1 MPVLTPYVHT
11 YDRVDPRLGRIVV
24 HDPRSWNYP
33 LPRRSRPTTRIS
45 WARNGK
51 VFDQG
56 QLGMCTA
63 TAGLGLAMT
72 APFSTGQQYDEFDCQ
87 QLYREETRL
96 DDSEIPGHWEP
107 TDTGSSG
114 LWLMKAMQARGLI
127 GEYLHA
133 FDLDSALGALVTGP
147 IAVGSIWLRGM
158 STPDRSTGVIPVNKR
173 DRVVGGHEYVIDGY
187 DPATDMADMT
197 NSWGTGWSIN
207 GRAKIRAADL
217 GWLLSQQG
225 DVVQPTVAA
234 PAPPPPPPA
243 PSDADAALVAAFDAF
258 AGQFTT
264 WRASRPWAV

>member
-1 MPVLTPYVHT
+1 MPVTAPYIHT

-24 HDPRSWNYP
+24 HDPRSRNYT

-45 WARNGK
+45 WVRNGK

-56 QLGMCTA
+56 TLGMCTA
-63 TAGLGLAMT
+63 TAGLGLRMT
-72 APFSTGQQYDEFDCQ
+72 APFSNVNGQQYDEFDCQ
-87 QLYREETRL
+87 QLYREETRI

-133 FDLDSALGALVTGP
+133 FDLDTALGALVAGP

-158 STPDRSTGVIPVNKR
+158 FTPDRSGVIPVNTR
-173 DRVVGGHEYVIDGY
+173 DRIVGGHEYVIDGY
-187 DPATDMADMT
+187 DPATGLVDMT
-197 NSWGTGWSIN
+197 NSWGTTWGLS

-225 DVVQPTVAA
+225 DVVQPTVVA
-234 PAPPPPPPA
+234 PPPPPPPPPPPA
-243 PSDADAALVAAFDAF
+243 PGADTALITAFDAF
-258 AGQFTT
+258 AGAFTT
-264 WRASRPWAV
+264 WRASRP